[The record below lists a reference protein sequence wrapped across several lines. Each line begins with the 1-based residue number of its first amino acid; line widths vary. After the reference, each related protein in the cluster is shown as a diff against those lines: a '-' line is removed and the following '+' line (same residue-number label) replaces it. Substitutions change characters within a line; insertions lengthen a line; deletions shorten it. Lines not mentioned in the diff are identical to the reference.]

1 MLRAITARVIAL
13 VTPAVCITPMSP
25 WTDAQ
30 ENAVIEITR
39 PVKTIGGAGVW
50 CIGIVAIRA
59 YGRRAAD
66 SNGNLCPSRR

>member
-1 MLRAITARVIAL
+1 VVRAITSRVIAL
-13 VTPAVCITPMSP
+13 VTPAVGITPMSP
-25 WTDAQ
+25 RTDAQ

-39 PVKTIGGAGVW
+39 PVKTVGGAGVW

-66 SNGNLCPSRR
+66 SNGNLGASLR